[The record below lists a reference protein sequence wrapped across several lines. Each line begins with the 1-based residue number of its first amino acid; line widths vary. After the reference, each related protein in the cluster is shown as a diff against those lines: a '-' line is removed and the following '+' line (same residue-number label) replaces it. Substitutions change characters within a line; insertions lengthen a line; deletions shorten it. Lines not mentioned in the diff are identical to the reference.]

1 MRFWLLFFSCLL
13 FSRVQAQLEFTV
25 FNASQGESLPGAHI
39 ALYSANG
46 QLIKT
51 VVTNAEGAAQVAIPN
66 FEKYG
71 KSKAVCSYIGF
82 EKDTISISSKGSYE
96 FRLVPTETVLNEMV
110 VTGQYS
116 PNSTEKSVH
125 KIRVITREK
134 IEGMQAVNLRDV
146 LTNELNVRITQDGV
160 LGSGMQ
166 LQGVSGQNVKIMMDG
181 VPIIGRLDGNID
193 ISQINLN
200 DVERIEVVEGPLSV
214 NYGTNALAGTINII
228 TKKGSQNGTQAQVN
242 AYAEQVGT
250 FNLDANVST
259 SIKKH
264 RFRFSAGRNYFDGWD
279 PTENKAFN
287 YFEQRKVEQR
297 NVQWNPK
304 EQYFGR
310 LNWNTRIKSWELN
323 AQAAHF
329 EETITNRGEARQPLG
344 TTAFDDSYITQR
356 SDASFSATR
365 NGEKSRFNAVVG
377 GNYFQRKKNTY
388 VTDLT
393 TQEQAL
399 SNDPSDQDTSV
410 FRQVMSR
417 GSYVYRFVPNMF
429 SMEFGYDVT
438 IEDAVGER
446 IEDNHQQLGDYALF
460 TTAEWKPVESLTL
473 KPGMRVA
480 YNTAYQAPVTPAIN
494 VLYRKKGWA
503 LRGSF
508 AQGFRAPDLKELYFF
523 FVDINH
529 NIQGNTDLRA
539 EYSNNYSASASY
551 QWIKKQTI
559 LRGEVSGFLNQIEDR
574 ITLAQNNAQLFSY
587 VNVGSFQTQGI
598 TVKGSLLF
606 QHLKIQVGANY
617 IGREN
622 IESEQFDI
630 ERFTY
635 SPEVQSSVQYTWPR
649 YQLKFS
655 GFYKYTGELQGF
667 AVVDD
672 QLTNTL
678 IADFHTLDLTVGKSF
693 WNDALSVS
701 TGMKNV
707 LNVQQIPTVGTGG
720 GGAHSSSSNGMMVG
734 MGRVFFIQMRYTWK
748 K

>member
-1 MRFWLLFFSCLL
+1 MRFLWLLFSCLV
-13 FSRVQAQLEFTV
+13 FTTAQAQLQFTV
-25 FNASQGESLPGAHI
+25 LNGSDGESLPGAHI
-39 ALYSANG
+39 ALYDANE
-46 QLIKT
+46 QLIQT
-51 VVTNAEGAAQVAIPN
+51 VVTASEGTVTVVISD

-71 KSKAVCSYIGF
+71 ALQAVCSYIGF
-82 EKDTISISSKGSYE
+82 EKDTLFIESNGAYSFE
-96 FRLVPTETVLNEMV
+96 LVPTEMVLNEMV

-116 PNSTEKSVH
+116 PNSAEKSVH

-134 IEGMQAVNLRDV
+134 IDGMQAVNLRDV

-264 RFRFSAGRNYFDGWD
+264 RLRFSAGRNYFDGWD

-287 YFEQRKVEQR
+287 YFEQRKVNQR

-310 LNWNTRIKSWELN
+310 LNWNTRSKAWELN

-344 TTAFDDSYITQR
+344 TTAFDDTYVTQR

-365 NGEKSRFNAVVG
+365 NGKKSRFHAVVG
-377 GNYFQRKKNTY
+377 GNYFQRAKNTF

-399 SNDPSDQDTSV
+399 SSDPSDQDTSI

-417 GSYVYRFVPNMF
+417 GSYVYRFVPEKF
-429 SMEFGYDVT
+429 SLELGYDFTV
-438 IEDAVGER
+438 EDAVGER
-446 IEDNHQQLGDYALF
+446 IENNTQQLGDYALF
-460 TTAEWKPVESLTL
+460 TTAEWKPTESLTL
-473 KPGMRVA
+473 KPGMRIA
-480 YNTAYQAPVTPAIN
+480 HNTAYTAPVTPAIN
-494 VLYRKKGWA
+494 VLYRKKGWSF
-503 LRGSF
+503 RGSF

-559 LRGEVSGFLNQIEDR
+559 LRGEASGFLNQIEDR

-587 VNVGSFQTQGI
+587 VNVGSFQTQGL
-598 TVKGSLLF
+598 TVKGSLLL

-622 IESEQFDI
+622 IESEAFDV

-635 SPEVQSSVQYTWPR
+635 SPEVQSSLQYTWPK
-649 YQLKFS
+649 YQLKLS
-655 GFYKYTGELQGF
+655 AFYKYTGELQGF
-667 AVVDD
+667 AVVNDE
-672 QLTNTL
+672 LVNTL
-678 IADFHTLDLTVGKSF
+678 IADFHTLDLTLGKSF

-720 GGAHSSSSNGMMVG
+720 GGAHSSSANGMMVG